1 MITKTSIALLHKG
14 EKMGKLT
21 KRVIAI
27 MCIFMMVIS
36 MVTVVE
42 AVDTNGKVT
51 VTNVKPG
58 ETYKIF
64 KILTLES
71 FDETKG
77 AYSYIRNGD
86 SWDGFINSS
95 AAKKYIETNN
105 DGYVTFKDDQKNEIG
120 ARNFGLLAME
130 YAKNKNISPTA
141 TAKASNET
149 NAKVVF
155 ENLPLGYYL
164 VETSTGTACSIDT
177 THPKVEIRDK
187 HASPSVSK
195 LVANGG
201 TISNNKKRNS
211 MNRGDNVFFETIIN
225 VKPHVTNYCLHDY
238 MNQYLKYN
246 SVLKDG
252 IAYYS
257 NEKDESL
264 KRKSLKKY
272 NDYVSTTNT
281 NDGCN
286 FHLTFTD
293 SFYKKYQDDIDS
305 GKLTQIYIKY
315 LVILSNDAP
324 IDTPLVNTSYLT
336 YGENSRTEESKTE
349 TFTYSIPIFK
359 YTGYNKALAGAKFIL
374 SKDSNPTEDNALK
387 FVQSGSNF
395 DYNSKNGNVTLT
407 SYSDGKINIKGIQA
421 DTYYLKEI
429 EAPKGY
435 NLIKTPIKIV
445 VTSDTDGKGVV
456 KVDNDVV
463 DQVNVLNNY
472 GLLLPST
479 GGMGTILIYAIG
491 CILVLSS
498 GVVLFLK
505 RRTK

>member
-1 MITKTSIALLHKG
+1 
-14 EKMGKLT
+14 
-21 KRVIAI
+21 
-27 MCIFMMVIS
+27 MCIFIMVIS
-36 MVTVVE
+36 MATVVE

-71 FDETKG
+71 FDETKR

-86 SWDGFINSS
+86 SWDGFINSG
-95 AAKKYIETNN
+95 AARNYIDINN

-130 YAKNKNISPTA
+130 YAKKNNIPSIKTA
-141 TAKASNET
+141 IASDK
-149 NAKVVF
+149 KVVF

-164 VETSTGTACSIDT
+164 VETSTGRACSIDT
-177 THPKVEIRDK
+177 THPEVEIRDK

-238 MNQYLKYN
+238 MDSYLKYN

-257 NEKDESL
+257 NEKNESQ
-264 KRKSLKKY
+264 KRKTLVKGT
-272 NDYVSTTNT
+272 DYVATTKT

-286 FHLTFTD
+286 FHVTFTKA
-293 SFYKKYQDDIDS
+293 FYEKYQADIDS
-305 GKLTQIYIKY
+305 GDLTQIYIKY
-315 LVILSNDAP
+315 LVKLSDDAP
-324 IDTPLVNTSYLT
+324 IDIPLVNTSYLT

-395 DYNSKNGNVTLT
+395 DYNSKSGNVTLT
-407 SYSDGKINIKGIQA
+407 SYSDGKININGIQA

-429 EAPKGY
+429 EAPNGY
-435 NLIKTPIKIV
+435 NLIRTPIKIV

-472 GLLLPST
+472 GSLLPST
-479 GGMGTILIYAIG
+479 GGMGTTLIYAIG

>member
-1 MITKTSIALLHKG
+1 
-14 EKMGKLT
+14 
-21 KRVIAI
+21 
-27 MCIFMMVIS
+27 MCIFIMVIS
-36 MVTVVE
+36 MATVVE

-71 FDETKG
+71 FDETKR

-95 AAKKYIETNN
+95 AARNYIDINN

-130 YAKNKNISPTA
+130 YAKKNNIPSIKTA
-141 TAKASNET
+141 IASDK
-149 NAKVVF
+149 KVVF

-164 VETSTGTACSIDT
+164 VETSTGRACSIDT
-177 THPKVEIRDK
+177 THPEVEIRDK
-187 HASPSVSK
+187 HVSPSVSK

-238 MNQYLKYN
+238 MDSYLKYN

-257 NEKDESL
+257 NEKNESQ
-264 KRKSLKKY
+264 KRKTLVKGT
-272 NDYVSTTNT
+272 DYVATTKT
-281 NDGCN
+281 NDDCN
-286 FHLTFTD
+286 FHVTFTD

-315 LVILSNDAP
+315 LVILSDDAP

-336 YGENSRTEESKTE
+336 YGENSRTEESKTQ

-374 SKDSNPTEDNALK
+374 SKDSNPTETNALK

-395 DYNSKNGNVTLT
+395 DYSSKNGNVTLT

-429 EAPKGY
+429 EAPNGY
-435 NLIKTPIKIV
+435 NLIRTPIKIV

-472 GLLLPST
+472 GSLLPST
-479 GGMGTILIYAIG
+479 GGMGTTLIYAIG

>member
-1 MITKTSIALLHKG
+1 MIIKTSIALLHKG

-77 AYSYIRNGD
+77 AYSYIRNSD

-324 IDTPLVNTSYLT
+324 IDTPLVNTSYST

-472 GLLLPST
+472 GSLLPST
-479 GGMGTILIYAIG
+479 GGMGTTLIYAIG

>member
-1 MITKTSIALLHKG
+1 M
-14 EKMGKLT
+14 EKLT

-86 SWDGFINSS
+86 AWDGFINSN

-130 YAKNKNISPTA
+130 YAKKKNINPTK
-141 TAKASNET
+141 TAIASEKN
-149 NAKVVF
+149 VVF
-155 ENLPLGYYL
+155 DQLQLGYYL

-177 THPKVEIRDK
+177 THPEVEIRDK

-195 LVANGG
+195 SIVNGG
-201 TISNNKKRNS
+201 TISNNRKRNS

-225 VKPHVTNYCLHDY
+225 VKPNVTNYCLHDY
-238 MNQYLKYN
+238 MDNNLKY
-246 SVLKDG
+246 SHTLVDG
-252 IAYYS
+252 IAYYR
-257 NEKDESL
+257 NEKNENL
-264 KRKSLKKY
+264 KRKFLKR
-272 NDYVSTTNT
+272 DTDFFSTKNT
-281 NDGCN
+281 NDDCD
-286 FHLTFTD
+286 FHVTFTKE
-293 SFYKKYQDDIDS
+293 FYEEYQDDINS

-315 LVILSNDAP
+315 MATMKDDAP

-359 YTGYNKALAGAKFIL
+359 YTGYNKALSGAKFIL
-374 SKDSNPTEDNALK
+374 SKNPIPTEDNALK

-472 GLLLPST
+472 GSLLPST
-479 GGMGTILIYAIG
+479 GGVGTTLIYAIG

>member
-1 MITKTSIALLHKG
+1 
-14 EKMGKLT
+14 
-21 KRVIAI
+21 
-27 MCIFMMVIS
+27 MCIFIMVIS
-36 MVTVVE
+36 MATVVE

-71 FDETKG
+71 FDETKR

-95 AAKKYIETNN
+95 AARNYIDINN

-130 YAKNKNISPTA
+130 YAKKNNIPSIKTA
-141 TAKASNET
+141 IASDK
-149 NAKVVF
+149 KVVF

-164 VETSTGTACSIDT
+164 VETSTGRACSIDT
-177 THPKVEIRDK
+177 THPEVEIRDK

-238 MNQYLKYN
+238 MDSYLKYN

-257 NEKDESL
+257 NEKNESQ
-264 KRKSLKKY
+264 KRKTLVKGT
-272 NDYVSTTNT
+272 DYVATTKT

-286 FHLTFTD
+286 FHVTFTKA
-293 SFYKKYQDDIDS
+293 FYEKYQADIDS
-305 GKLTQIYIKY
+305 GDLTQIYIKY
-315 LVILSNDAP
+315 LVKLSDDAP
-324 IDTPLVNTSYLT
+324 IDIPLVNTSYLT

-395 DYNSKNGNVTLT
+395 DYNSKSGNITLT

-456 KVDNDVV
+456 KVDNEVV

-472 GLLLPST
+472 GSLLPST
-479 GGMGTILIYAIG
+479 GGMGTTLIYAIG

>member
-1 MITKTSIALLHKG
+1 MHKG
-14 EKMGKLT
+14 EKMEKLT

-27 MCIFMMVIS
+27 MCIFMVVIS
-36 MVTVVE
+36 MVIVVE

-86 SWDGFINSS
+86 AWDGFIGSS
-95 AAKKYIETNN
+95 AASNYIETNN

-130 YAKNKNISPTA
+130 YVKNKNISPTE

-149 NAKVVF
+149 NATVVF

-177 THPKVEIRDK
+177 THPEVEIRDK

-211 MNRGDNVFFETIIN
+211 INRGDNVFFETIIN
-225 VKPHVTNYCLHDY
+225 VKPYVTNYCLHDY
-238 MNQYLKYN
+238 MDKNLTYN
-246 SVLKDG
+246 SALKDG

-257 NEKDESL
+257 NEKNESL
-264 KRKSLKKY
+264 KRKSLKKGT
-272 NDYVSTTNT
+272 DFIATTKT

-286 FHLTFTD
+286 FHVTFTD
-293 SFYKKYQDDIDS
+293 AFYDKYQKDIDS

-315 LVILSNDAP
+315 LAVVSNDAP
-324 IDTPLVNTSYLT
+324 IDTPMVNTSYLT
-336 YGENSRTEESKTE
+336 YGENSKTEESKTE
-349 TFTYSIPIFK
+349 TFTYSISIFK
-359 YTGYNKALAGAKFIL
+359 YTGYNQALAGAKFIL
-374 SKDSNPTEDNALK
+374 SKDSNPTEINALK

-395 DYNSKNGNVTLT
+395 DYSSKNGNVTLT
-407 SYSDGKINIKGIQA
+407 SYSDGKININGIQA

-472 GLLLPST
+472 GSLLPST
-479 GGMGTILIYAIG
+479 GGMGTTLIYAVG

>member
-1 MITKTSIALLHKG
+1 M
-14 EKMGKLT
+14 EKLT

-27 MCIFMMVIS
+27 ICIFMMVIS

-86 SWDGFINSS
+86 AWDGFIGSS
-95 AAKKYIETNN
+95 VARNYIETNN

-130 YAKNKNISPTA
+130 YAKKKNINPTK
-141 TAKASNET
+141 TAIASEKN
-149 NAKVVF
+149 VVF
-155 ENLPLGYYL
+155 DQLQLGYYL

-177 THPKVEIRDK
+177 THPEVEIRDK

-195 LVANGG
+195 SIVNGG
-201 TISNNKKRNS
+201 TISNNRKRNS

-225 VKPHVTNYCLHDY
+225 VKPNVTNYCLHDY
-238 MNQYLKYN
+238 MDKNLKY
-246 SVLKDG
+246 SHTLVDG
-252 IAYYS
+252 IAYYR
-257 NEKDESL
+257 NEKNENL
-264 KRKSLKKY
+264 KRKFLKR
-272 NDYVSTTNT
+272 DTDFFSTKNT
-281 NDGCN
+281 NDDCD
-286 FHLTFTD
+286 FHVTFTKE
-293 SFYKKYQDDIDS
+293 FYEEYQDDINS

-315 LVILSNDAP
+315 MATMKDDAP

-336 YGENSRTEESKTE
+336 YGENSRTEESKTQ

-374 SKDSNPTEDNALK
+374 SKDSNPTETNALK
-387 FVQSGSNF
+387 FIQSGSNF

-445 VTSDTDGKGVV
+445 VTSNTDGKGVV

-463 DQVNVLNNY
+463 DQVNVLNNN
-472 GLLLPST
+472 GSLLPST
-479 GGMGTILIYAIG
+479 GGMGTTLIYAIG

>member
-1 MITKTSIALLHKG
+1 M
-14 EKMGKLT
+14 EKLT

-95 AAKKYIETNN
+95 AARNYIDINN

-130 YAKNKNISPTA
+130 YAKKNNIPSIKTA
-141 TAKASNET
+141 IASDK
-149 NAKVVF
+149 KVVF

-164 VETSTGTACSIDT
+164 VETSTGRACSIDT
-177 THPKVEIRDK
+177 THPEVEIRDK

-238 MNQYLKYN
+238 MDSYLKYN

-257 NEKDESL
+257 NEKNESQ
-264 KRKSLKKY
+264 KRKTLVKGT
-272 NDYVSTTNT
+272 DYVATTKT
-281 NDGCN
+281 NDDCN
-286 FHLTFTD
+286 FHVTFTD
-293 SFYKKYQDDIDS
+293 AFYKKYQADIDS

-315 LVILSNDAP
+315 MATMKDDAP

-374 SKDSNPTEDNALK
+374 SKDSNPTEGNALK

-407 SYSDGKINIKGIQA
+407 SYSDGKINIKGIQV

-456 KVDNDVV
+456 KVDNEVV

-472 GLLLPST
+472 GSLLPST
-479 GGMGTILIYAIG
+479 GGMGTTLIYAIG

>member
-1 MITKTSIALLHKG
+1 
-14 EKMGKLT
+14 
-21 KRVIAI
+21 
-27 MCIFMMVIS
+27 MCIFIMVIS
-36 MVTVVE
+36 MATVVE

-71 FDETKG
+71 FDETKR

-95 AAKKYIETNN
+95 AARNYIDINN

-130 YAKNKNISPTA
+130 YAKKNNIPSIKTA
-141 TAKASNET
+141 IASDK
-149 NAKVVF
+149 KVVF
-155 ENLPLGYYL
+155 ENLQLGYYL
-164 VETSTGTACSIDT
+164 VETSAGTACSIDT
-177 THPKVEIRDK
+177 THPEVEIRDK

-195 LVANGG
+195 LFANGG

-238 MNQYLKYN
+238 MDSYLKYN

-257 NEKDESL
+257 NEKNESQ
-264 KRKSLKKY
+264 KRKTLVKGT
-272 NDYVSTTNT
+272 DYVATTKT

-286 FHLTFTD
+286 FHVTFTKA
-293 SFYKKYQDDIDS
+293 FYEKYQADIDS
-305 GKLTQIYIKY
+305 GDLTQIYIKY
-315 LVILSNDAP
+315 LVKLSDDAP
-324 IDTPLVNTSYLT
+324 IDIPLVNTSYLT

-395 DYNSKNGNVTLT
+395 DYNSKSGNITLT

-456 KVDNDVV
+456 KVDNEVV

-472 GLLLPST
+472 GSLLPST
-479 GGMGTILIYAIG
+479 GGMGTTLIYAIG

>member
-264 KRKSLKKY
+264 KRKFLKKY
-272 NDYVSTTNT
+272 NDYVSTTKT

-374 SKDSNPTEDNALK
+374 SKDSNPTETNALK

-472 GLLLPST
+472 GSLLPST
-479 GGMGTILIYAIG
+479 GGMGTTLIYAIG

>member
-1 MITKTSIALLHKG
+1 
-14 EKMGKLT
+14 
-21 KRVIAI
+21 
-27 MCIFMMVIS
+27 MCIFIMVIS
-36 MVTVVE
+36 MATVVE

-71 FDETKG
+71 FDETKR

-95 AAKKYIETNN
+95 AARNYIDINN

-130 YAKNKNISPTA
+130 YAKKNNIPSIKTA
-141 TAKASNET
+141 IASDK
-149 NAKVVF
+149 KVVF

-164 VETSTGTACSIDT
+164 VETSTGRACSIDT
-177 THPKVEIRDK
+177 THPEVEIRDK

-238 MNQYLKYN
+238 MDSYLKYN

-257 NEKDESL
+257 NEKNESQ
-264 KRKSLKKY
+264 KRKTLVKGT
-272 NDYVSTTNT
+272 DYVATTKT
-281 NDGCN
+281 NDDCN
-286 FHLTFTD
+286 FHVTFTD
-293 SFYKKYQDDIDS
+293 AFYKKYQADIDS

-315 LVILSNDAP
+315 MATMKDDAP

-336 YGENSRTEESKTE
+336 YGENSRIEESKTE

-374 SKDSNPTEDNALK
+374 SKDSNPTEGNALK

-429 EAPKGY
+429 EAPNGY
-435 NLIKTPIKIV
+435 NLIRTPIKIV

-472 GLLLPST
+472 GSLLPST
-479 GGMGTILIYAIG
+479 GGMGTTLIYAVG

>member
-1 MITKTSIALLHKG
+1 
-14 EKMGKLT
+14 
-21 KRVIAI
+21 
-27 MCIFMMVIS
+27 MCIFIMVIS
-36 MVTVVE
+36 MATVVE

-71 FDETKG
+71 FDETKR

-95 AAKKYIETNN
+95 AARNYIDINN

-130 YAKNKNISPTA
+130 YAKKNNIPSIKTA
-141 TAKASNET
+141 IASDK
-149 NAKVVF
+149 KVVF

-164 VETSTGTACSIDT
+164 VETSTGRACSIDT
-177 THPKVEIRDK
+177 THPEVEIRDK

-238 MNQYLKYN
+238 MDSYLKYN

-257 NEKDESL
+257 NEKNESQ
-264 KRKSLKKY
+264 KRKTLVKGT
-272 NDYVSTTNT
+272 DYVATTKT
-281 NDGCN
+281 NDDCN
-286 FHLTFTD
+286 FHVTFTD
-293 SFYKKYQDDIDS
+293 AFYKKYQADIDS

-315 LVILSNDAP
+315 MATMKDDAP

-374 SKDSNPTEDNALK
+374 SKDSNPTETNALK

-395 DYNSKNGNVTLT
+395 DYSSKNGNVTLT

-456 KVDNDVV
+456 KVDNEVV

-472 GLLLPST
+472 GSLLPST
-479 GGMGTILIYAIG
+479 GGMGTTLIYAIG

>member
-1 MITKTSIALLHKG
+1 
-14 EKMGKLT
+14 
-21 KRVIAI
+21 
-27 MCIFMMVIS
+27 MCIFIMVIS
-36 MVTVVE
+36 MATVVE

-71 FDETKG
+71 FDETKR

-86 SWDGFINSS
+86 SWDGFINSG
-95 AAKKYIETNN
+95 AARNYIDINN

-130 YAKNKNISPTA
+130 YAKKNNIPSIKTA
-141 TAKASNET
+141 IASDK
-149 NAKVVF
+149 KVVF

-164 VETSTGTACSIDT
+164 VETSTGRACSIDT
-177 THPKVEIRDK
+177 THPEVEIRDK

-238 MNQYLKYN
+238 MDSYLKYN

-257 NEKDESL
+257 NEKNESQ
-264 KRKSLKKY
+264 KRKTLVKGT
-272 NDYVSTTNT
+272 DYVATTKT

-286 FHLTFTD
+286 FHVTFTKA
-293 SFYKKYQDDIDS
+293 FYEKYQADIDS
-305 GKLTQIYIKY
+305 GDLTQICIKY
-315 LVILSNDAP
+315 LVKLSDDAP
-324 IDTPLVNTSYLT
+324 IDIPLVNTSYLT

-395 DYNSKNGNVTLT
+395 DYNSKSGNVTLT
-407 SYSDGKINIKGIQA
+407 SYSDGKININGIQA

-429 EAPKGY
+429 EAPNGY
-435 NLIKTPIKIV
+435 NLIRTPIKIV

-472 GLLLPST
+472 GSLLPST
-479 GGMGTILIYAIG
+479 GGMGTTLIYAIG

>member
-1 MITKTSIALLHKG
+1 
-14 EKMGKLT
+14 
-21 KRVIAI
+21 
-27 MCIFMMVIS
+27 MCIFIIVIS
-36 MVTVVE
+36 MATVVE

-71 FDETKG
+71 FDETKR

-95 AAKKYIETNN
+95 VARNYIDINN

-130 YAKNKNISPTA
+130 YAKKNNIPSIKTA
-141 TAKASNET
+141 IASDK
-149 NAKVVF
+149 KVVF

-164 VETSTGTACSIDT
+164 VETSTGRACSIDT
-177 THPKVEIRDK
+177 THPEVEIRDK

-238 MNQYLKYN
+238 MDSYLKYN

-257 NEKDESL
+257 NEKNESQ
-264 KRKSLKKY
+264 KRKTLVKGT
-272 NDYVSTTNT
+272 DYVATTKT
-281 NDGCN
+281 NDDCN
-286 FHLTFTD
+286 FHVTFTD
-293 SFYKKYQDDIDS
+293 AFYKKYQADIDS

-315 LVILSNDAP
+315 MATMKDDAP

-374 SKDSNPTEDNALK
+374 SKDSNPTEGNALK

-472 GLLLPST
+472 GSLLPST
-479 GGMGTILIYAIG
+479 GGMGTTLIYAIG

>member
-1 MITKTSIALLHKG
+1 
-14 EKMGKLT
+14 
-21 KRVIAI
+21 
-27 MCIFMMVIS
+27 
-36 MVTVVE
+36 
-42 AVDTNGKVT
+42 
-51 VTNVKPG
+51 
-58 ETYKIF
+58 
-64 KILTLES
+64 
-71 FDETKG
+71 
-77 AYSYIRNGD
+77 
-86 SWDGFINSS
+86 
-95 AAKKYIETNN
+95 
-105 DGYVTFKDDQKNEIG
+105 
-120 ARNFGLLAME
+120 
-130 YAKNKNISPTA
+130 
-141 TAKASNET
+141 
-149 NAKVVF
+149 
-155 ENLPLGYYL
+155 
-164 VETSTGTACSIDT
+164 
-177 THPKVEIRDK
+177 
-187 HASPSVSK
+187 
-195 LVANGG
+195 
-201 TISNNKKRNS
+201 
-211 MNRGDNVFFETIIN
+211 
-225 VKPHVTNYCLHDY
+225 

-349 TFTYSIPIFK
+349 TFTYSIPI
-359 YTGYNKALAGAKFIL
+359 
-374 SKDSNPTEDNALK
+374 SKDSNPTETNALK

-472 GLLLPST
+472 GSLLPST
-479 GGMGTILIYAIG
+479 GGMGTTLIYAIG

>member
-1 MITKTSIALLHKG
+1 
-14 EKMGKLT
+14 
-21 KRVIAI
+21 
-27 MCIFMMVIS
+27 MCIFIMVIS
-36 MVTVVE
+36 MATVVE

-71 FDETKG
+71 FDETKR

-95 AAKKYIETNN
+95 AARNYIDINN

-130 YAKNKNISPTA
+130 YAKKNNIPSIKTA
-141 TAKASNET
+141 IASDK
-149 NAKVVF
+149 KVVF

-164 VETSTGTACSIDT
+164 VETSTGRACSIDT
-177 THPKVEIRDK
+177 THPEVEIRDK

-238 MNQYLKYN
+238 MDSYLKYN

-257 NEKDESL
+257 NEKNESQ
-264 KRKSLKKY
+264 KRKTLVKGT
-272 NDYVSTTNT
+272 DYVATTKT
-281 NDGCN
+281 NDDCN
-286 FHLTFTD
+286 FHVTFTD
-293 SFYKKYQDDIDS
+293 AFYKKYQADIDS

-315 LVILSNDAP
+315 MATMKDDAP

-374 SKDSNPTEDNALK
+374 SKDSNPTETNALK

-395 DYNSKNGNVTLT
+395 DYSSKNGNVTLT

-472 GLLLPST
+472 GSLLPST
-479 GGMGTILIYAIG
+479 GGMGTTLIYAIG

>member
-1 MITKTSIALLHKG
+1 M
-14 EKMGKLT
+14 EKLT

-27 MCIFMMVIS
+27 MCIFIIVIS
-36 MVTVVE
+36 MATVVE

-71 FDETKG
+71 FDETKR

-95 AAKKYIETNN
+95 AARNYIDINN

-130 YAKNKNISPTA
+130 YAKKNNIPSIKTA
-141 TAKASNET
+141 IASDK
-149 NAKVVF
+149 KVVF

-164 VETSTGTACSIDT
+164 VETSTGRACSIDT
-177 THPKVEIRDK
+177 THPEVEIRDK

-238 MNQYLKYN
+238 MDSYLKYN

-257 NEKDESL
+257 NEKNESQ
-264 KRKSLKKY
+264 KRKTLVKGT
-272 NDYVSTTNT
+272 DYVATTKT
-281 NDGCN
+281 NDDCN
-286 FHLTFTD
+286 FHVTFTD
-293 SFYKKYQDDIDS
+293 AFYKKYQADIDS

-315 LVILSNDAP
+315 LVKLSDDAP
-324 IDTPLVNTSYLT
+324 IDTPLVNASYLT

-374 SKDSNPTEDNALK
+374 SKDSNPTEGNALK

-472 GLLLPST
+472 GSLLPST
-479 GGMGTILIYAIG
+479 GGMGTTLIYAIG

>member
-1 MITKTSIALLHKG
+1 M
-14 EKMGKLT
+14 EKLT

-27 MCIFMMVIS
+27 MCIFIMVIS
-36 MVTVVE
+36 MATVVE

-71 FDETKG
+71 FDETKR

-95 AAKKYIETNN
+95 AARNYIDINN

-130 YAKNKNISPTA
+130 YAKKNNIPSIKTA
-141 TAKASNET
+141 IASDK
-149 NAKVVF
+149 KVVF

-164 VETSTGTACSIDT
+164 VETSTGRACSIDT
-177 THPKVEIRDK
+177 THPEVEIRDK

-238 MNQYLKYN
+238 MDSYLKYN

-257 NEKDESL
+257 NEKNESQ
-264 KRKSLKKY
+264 KRKTLVKGT
-272 NDYVSTTNT
+272 DYVATTKT

-286 FHLTFTD
+286 FHVTFTKA
-293 SFYKKYQDDIDS
+293 FYEKYQADIDS
-305 GKLTQIYIKY
+305 GDLTQIYIKY
-315 LVILSNDAP
+315 LVKLSDDAP
-324 IDTPLVNTSYLT
+324 IDIPLVNTSYLT

-395 DYNSKNGNVTLT
+395 DYNSKSGNITLT

-456 KVDNDVV
+456 KVDNEVV

-472 GLLLPST
+472 GSLLPST
-479 GGMGTILIYAIG
+479 GGMGTTLIYAIG
-491 CILVLSS
+491 CILVLYS

>member
-1 MITKTSIALLHKG
+1 
-14 EKMGKLT
+14 
-21 KRVIAI
+21 
-27 MCIFMMVIS
+27 MVI
-36 MVTVVE
+36 VVE

-86 SWDGFINSS
+86 AWDGFIGSS
-95 AAKKYIETNN
+95 AASNYIETNN

-130 YAKNKNISPTA
+130 YAKNKNISPTE

-149 NAKVVF
+149 NATVVF

-177 THPKVEIRDK
+177 THPEVEIRDK

-211 MNRGDNVFFETIIN
+211 INRGDNVFFETIIN
-225 VKPHVTNYCLHDY
+225 VKPYVTNYCLHDY
-238 MNQYLKYN
+238 MDKNLTYN
-246 SVLKDG
+246 SALKDG

-257 NEKDESL
+257 NEKNESL
-264 KRKSLKKY
+264 KRKSLKKGT
-272 NDYVSTTNT
+272 DFIATTKT

-286 FHLTFTD
+286 FHVTFTD
-293 SFYKKYQDDIDS
+293 AFYDKYQKDIDS

-315 LVILSNDAP
+315 LAVVSNDAP
-324 IDTPLVNTSYLT
+324 IDTPMVNTSYLT
-336 YGENSRTEESKTE
+336 YGENSKTEESKTE

-359 YTGYNKALAGAKFIL
+359 YTGYNQALAGAKFIL
-374 SKDSNPTEDNALK
+374 SKDSNPTEGNALK
-387 FVQSGSNF
+387 FTQAGSN
-395 DYNSKNGNVTLT
+395 YNYNKNGNVTLT

-472 GLLLPST
+472 GSLLPST
-479 GGMGTILIYAIG
+479 GGMGTTLIYAIG

>member
-1 MITKTSIALLHKG
+1 M
-14 EKMGKLT
+14 EKLT

-95 AAKKYIETNN
+95 AARNYIDINN

-130 YAKNKNISPTA
+130 YAKKNNIPSIKTA
-141 TAKASNET
+141 IASDK
-149 NAKVVF
+149 KVVF

-164 VETSTGTACSIDT
+164 VETSTGRACSIDT
-177 THPKVEIRDK
+177 THPEVEIRDK

-238 MNQYLKYN
+238 MDSYLKYN

-257 NEKDESL
+257 NEKNESQ
-264 KRKSLKKY
+264 KRKTLVKGT
-272 NDYVSTTNT
+272 DYVATTKT
-281 NDGCN
+281 NDDCN
-286 FHLTFTD
+286 FHVTFTD
-293 SFYKKYQDDIDS
+293 AFYKKYQADIDS

-315 LVILSNDAP
+315 MATMKDDAP

-374 SKDSNPTEDNALK
+374 SKDSNPTEGNALK

-456 KVDNDVV
+456 KVDNEVV

-472 GLLLPST
+472 GSLLPST
-479 GGMGTILIYAIG
+479 GGMGTTLIYAIG

>member
-1 MITKTSIALLHKG
+1 M
-14 EKMGKLT
+14 EKLT

-27 MCIFMMVIS
+27 MCIFIMVIS
-36 MVTVVE
+36 MVAVVE

-77 AYSYIRNGD
+77 AYSCIRNGD

-95 AAKKYIETNN
+95 AARNYIDINN

-130 YAKNKNISPTA
+130 YAKKNNIPSTKTA
-141 TAKASNET
+141 IASDK
-149 NAKVVF
+149 KVVF

-164 VETSTGTACSIDT
+164 VETSTGRACSIDT
-177 THPKVEIRDK
+177 THPEVEIRDK

-238 MNQYLKYN
+238 MDSYLKYN

-257 NEKDESL
+257 NEKNESQ
-264 KRKSLKKY
+264 KRKTLVKGT
-272 NDYVSTTNT
+272 DYVATTKT
-281 NDGCN
+281 NDDCN
-286 FHLTFTD
+286 FHVTFTD
-293 SFYKKYQDDIDS
+293 AFYKKYQADIDS

-315 LVILSNDAP
+315 LVILSDDAP

-395 DYNSKNGNVTLT
+395 DYNSKSGNVTLT
-407 SYSDGKINIKGIQA
+407 SYSDGKININGIQA

-429 EAPKGY
+429 EAPNGY
-435 NLIKTPIKIV
+435 NLIRTPIKIV

-472 GLLLPST
+472 GSLLPST
-479 GGMGTILIYAIG
+479 GGMGTTLIYAIG

>member
-1 MITKTSIALLHKG
+1 MHKG
-14 EKMGKLT
+14 EKMEKLT

-27 MCIFMMVIS
+27 MCIFMVVIS
-36 MVTVVE
+36 MVIVVE

-86 SWDGFINSS
+86 AWDGFIGSS
-95 AAKKYIETNN
+95 AASNYIETNN

-130 YAKNKNISPTA
+130 YAKNKNISPTE

-149 NAKVVF
+149 NATVVF

-177 THPKVEIRDK
+177 THPEVEIRDK

-211 MNRGDNVFFETIIN
+211 INRGDNVFFETIIN
-225 VKPHVTNYCLHDY
+225 VKPYVTNYCLHDY
-238 MNQYLKYN
+238 MDKNLTYN
-246 SVLKDG
+246 SALKDG

-257 NEKDESL
+257 NEKNESL
-264 KRKSLKKY
+264 KRKSLKKGT
-272 NDYVSTTNT
+272 DFIATTKT

-286 FHLTFTD
+286 FHVTFTD
-293 SFYKKYQDDIDS
+293 AFYDKYQKDIDS

-315 LVILSNDAP
+315 LAVVSNDAP
-324 IDTPLVNTSYLT
+324 IDTPMVNTSYLT
-336 YGENSRTEESKTE
+336 YGENSKTEESKTE

-359 YTGYNKALAGAKFIL
+359 YTGYNQALAGAKFIL
-374 SKDSNPTEDNALK
+374 SKDSNPTETNALNL
-387 FVQSGSNF
+387 FNQE
-395 DYNSKNGNVTLT
+395 VTL
-407 SYSDGKINIKGIQA
+407 II
-421 DTYYLKEI
+421 
-429 EAPKGY
+429 
-435 NLIKTPIKIV
+435 IV
-445 VTSDTDGKGVV
+445 RMEM
-456 KVDNDVV
+456 
-463 DQVNVLNNY
+463 LH
-472 GLLLPST
+472 
-479 GGMGTILIYAIG
+479 
-491 CILVLSS
+491 
-498 GVVLFLK
+498 
-505 RRTK
+505 

>member
-1 MITKTSIALLHKG
+1 
-14 EKMGKLT
+14 
-21 KRVIAI
+21 
-27 MCIFMMVIS
+27 MCIFIMVIS
-36 MVTVVE
+36 MATVVE

-71 FDETKG
+71 FDETKR

-95 AAKKYIETNN
+95 AARNYIDINN

-130 YAKNKNISPTA
+130 YAKKNNIPSIKTA
-141 TAKASNET
+141 IASDK
-149 NAKVVF
+149 KVVF

-164 VETSTGTACSIDT
+164 VETSTGRACSIDT
-177 THPKVEIRDK
+177 THPEVEIRDK

-238 MNQYLKYN
+238 MDSYLKYN

-257 NEKDESL
+257 NEKNESQ
-264 KRKSLKKY
+264 KRKTLVKGT
-272 NDYVSTTNT
+272 DYVATTKT
-281 NDGCN
+281 NDDCN
-286 FHLTFTD
+286 FHVTFTD
-293 SFYKKYQDDIDS
+293 AFYKKYQADIDS

-315 LVILSNDAP
+315 LVILSDDAP
-324 IDTPLVNTSYLT
+324 IDTPLVNTSYLI

-395 DYNSKNGNVTLT
+395 DYNSKSGNVTLT
-407 SYSDGKINIKGIQA
+407 SYSDGKININGIQA

-429 EAPKGY
+429 EAPNGY
-435 NLIKTPIKIV
+435 NLIRTPIKIV

-472 GLLLPST
+472 GSLLPST
-479 GGMGTILIYAIG
+479 GGMGTTLIYAIG

>member
-1 MITKTSIALLHKG
+1 
-14 EKMGKLT
+14 
-21 KRVIAI
+21 
-27 MCIFMMVIS
+27 MCIFIMVIS
-36 MVTVVE
+36 MATVVE

-71 FDETKG
+71 FDETKR

-95 AAKKYIETNN
+95 AARNYIDINN

-130 YAKNKNISPTA
+130 YAKKNNIPSIKTA
-141 TAKASNET
+141 IASDK
-149 NAKVVF
+149 KVVF

-177 THPKVEIRDK
+177 THPEVEIRDK

-211 MNRGDNVFFETIIN
+211 INRGDNVFFETIIN
-225 VKPHVTNYCLHDY
+225 VKPYVTNYCLHDY
-238 MNQYLKYN
+238 MDKNLTYN
-246 SVLKDG
+246 SALKDG

-257 NEKDESL
+257 NEKNESL
-264 KRKSLKKY
+264 KRKSLKKGT
-272 NDYVSTTNT
+272 DFIATTKT

-286 FHLTFTD
+286 FHVTFTD
-293 SFYKKYQDDIDS
+293 AFYDKYQKDIDS

-315 LVILSNDAP
+315 LAVVSNDAP
-324 IDTPLVNTSYLT
+324 IDTPMVNTSYLT
-336 YGENSRTEESKTE
+336 YGENSKTEESKTE

-359 YTGYNKALAGAKFIL
+359 YTGYNQALAGAKFIL
-374 SKDSNPTEDNALK
+374 SKDSNPTETNALK

-395 DYNSKNGNVTLT
+395 DYSSKNGNVTLT
-407 SYSDGKINIKGIQA
+407 SYSDGKININGIQA

-472 GLLLPST
+472 GSLLPST
-479 GGMGTILIYAIG
+479 GGMGTTLIYAVG

>member
-1 MITKTSIALLHKG
+1 M
-14 EKMGKLT
+14 EKLT

-27 MCIFMMVIS
+27 MCIFIMVIS
-36 MVTVVE
+36 MATVVE

-71 FDETKG
+71 FDETKR

-95 AAKKYIETNN
+95 AARNYIDINN

-130 YAKNKNISPTA
+130 YAKKNNIPSIKTA
-141 TAKASNET
+141 IASDK
-149 NAKVVF
+149 KVVF

-164 VETSTGTACSIDT
+164 VETSTGRACSIDT
-177 THPKVEIRDK
+177 THPEVEIRDK

-238 MNQYLKYN
+238 MDSYLKYN

-257 NEKDESL
+257 NEKNESQ
-264 KRKSLKKY
+264 KRKTLVKGT
-272 NDYVSTTNT
+272 DYVATTKT
-281 NDGCN
+281 NDDCN
-286 FHLTFTD
+286 FHVTFTD
-293 SFYKKYQDDIDS
+293 AFYKKYQADIDS

-315 LVILSNDAP
+315 LVILSDDAP

-395 DYNSKNGNVTLT
+395 DYNSKSGNVTLT
-407 SYSDGKINIKGIQA
+407 SYSDGKININGIQA

-429 EAPKGY
+429 EAPNGY
-435 NLIKTPIKIV
+435 NLIRTPIKIV

-472 GLLLPST
+472 GSLLPST
-479 GGMGTILIYAIG
+479 GGMGTTLIYAIG

>member
-1 MITKTSIALLHKG
+1 
-14 EKMGKLT
+14 
-21 KRVIAI
+21 

-95 AAKKYIETNN
+95 VAKKYIETNN

-201 TISNNKKRNS
+201 IISNNKKRNS

-336 YGENSRTEESKTE
+336 YGENSRTEESKTK
-349 TFTYSIPIFK
+349 TFTYSIPVMK
-359 YTGYNKALAGAKFIL
+359 
-374 SKDSNPTEDNALK
+374 
-387 FVQSGSNF
+387 
-395 DYNSKNGNVTLT
+395 
-407 SYSDGKINIKGIQA
+407 
-421 DTYYLKEI
+421 
-429 EAPKGY
+429 
-435 NLIKTPIKIV
+435 
-445 VTSDTDGKGVV
+445 
-456 KVDNDVV
+456 
-463 DQVNVLNNY
+463 
-472 GLLLPST
+472 
-479 GGMGTILIYAIG
+479 
-491 CILVLSS
+491 
-498 GVVLFLK
+498 
-505 RRTK
+505 

>member
-1 MITKTSIALLHKG
+1 
-14 EKMGKLT
+14 
-21 KRVIAI
+21 
-27 MCIFMMVIS
+27 MCIFIMVIS

-71 FDETKG
+71 FDETKR

-86 SWDGFINSS
+86 AWDGFINSS
-95 AAKKYIETNN
+95 AARNYIDINN

-130 YAKNKNISPTA
+130 YAKKNNIPSTKTA
-141 TAKASNET
+141 IASDK
-149 NAKVVF
+149 KVVF

-164 VETSTGTACSIDT
+164 VETSTGRACSIDT
-177 THPKVEIRDK
+177 THPEVEIRDK

-211 MNRGDNVFFETIIN
+211 INRGDNVFFETIIN
-225 VKPHVTNYCLHDY
+225 VKPYVTNYCLHDY
-238 MNQYLKYN
+238 MDSNLTYN

-257 NEKDESL
+257 NEKNESL
-264 KRKSLKKY
+264 KRKSLKKFEDY
-272 NDYVSTTNT
+272 NATTET
-281 NDGCN
+281 GDGCN
-286 FHLTFTD
+286 FHLTFTKA
-293 SFYKKYQDDIDS
+293 FYDKYQKDIDS

-315 LVILSNDAP
+315 LAVVSNDAP
-324 IDTPLVNTSYLT
+324 IDTPMVNTSYLT
-336 YGENSRTEESKTE
+336 YGENSKTEESKTE

-374 SKDSNPTEDNALK
+374 SKDSNPTEGNALK
-387 FVQSGSNF
+387 FTQAGSNYS
-395 DYNSKNGNVTLT
+395 YNKNGNVTLT

-472 GLLLPST
+472 GSLLPST
-479 GGMGTILIYAIG
+479 GGMGTTLIYAIG

>member
-1 MITKTSIALLHKG
+1 M
-14 EKMGKLT
+14 EKLT

-36 MVTVVE
+36 MATVVE

-86 SWDGFINSS
+86 AWDGFINSN

-130 YAKNKNISPTA
+130 YAKKKNINPTK
-141 TAKASNET
+141 TAIASEKN
-149 NAKVVF
+149 VVF
-155 ENLPLGYYL
+155 DQLQLGYYL

-177 THPKVEIRDK
+177 THPEVEIRDK

-195 LVANGG
+195 SIVNGG
-201 TISNNKKRNS
+201 TISNNRKRNS

-225 VKPHVTNYCLHDY
+225 VKPNVTNYCLHDY
-238 MNQYLKYN
+238 MDNNLKY
-246 SVLKDG
+246 SHTLVDG
-252 IAYYS
+252 IAYYR
-257 NEKDESL
+257 NEKNENL
-264 KRKSLKKY
+264 KRKFLKR
-272 NDYVSTTNT
+272 DTDFFSTKNT
-281 NDGCN
+281 NDDCD
-286 FHLTFTD
+286 FHVTFTKE
-293 SFYKKYQDDIDS
+293 FYEEYQDDINS

-315 LVILSNDAP
+315 MATMKDDAP

-359 YTGYNKALAGAKFIL
+359 YTGYNKALSGAKFIL
-374 SKDSNPTEDNALK
+374 SKNPIPTEDNALK

-395 DYNSKNGNVTLT
+395 DYSSKNGNVTLT

-445 VTSDTDGKGVV
+445 VTSDANGKGVV

-472 GLLLPST
+472 GSLLPST
-479 GGMGTILIYAIG
+479 GGMGTTLIYAIG

>member
-1 MITKTSIALLHKG
+1 
-14 EKMGKLT
+14 
-21 KRVIAI
+21 
-27 MCIFMMVIS
+27 MCIFIMVIS

-71 FDETKG
+71 FDETKR

-86 SWDGFINSS
+86 AWDGFINSS
-95 AAKKYIETNN
+95 AARNYIDINN

-130 YAKNKNISPTA
+130 YAKKNNIPSTKTA
-141 TAKASNET
+141 IASDK
-149 NAKVVF
+149 KVVF

-164 VETSTGTACSIDT
+164 VETSTGRACSIDT
-177 THPKVEIRDK
+177 THPEVEIRDK

-238 MNQYLKYN
+238 MDSYLKYN

-257 NEKDESL
+257 NEKNESQ
-264 KRKSLKKY
+264 KRKTLVKGT
-272 NDYVSTTNT
+272 DYVATTKT

-286 FHLTFTD
+286 FHVTFTKA
-293 SFYKKYQDDIDS
+293 FYEKYQADIDS
-305 GKLTQIYIKY
+305 GDLTQIYIKY
-315 LVILSNDAP
+315 LVKLSDDAP
-324 IDTPLVNTSYLT
+324 IDIPLVNTSYLT

-395 DYNSKNGNVTLT
+395 DYNSKSGNITLT

-456 KVDNDVV
+456 KVDNEVV

-472 GLLLPST
+472 GSLLPST
-479 GGMGTILIYAIG
+479 GGMGTTLIYAIG

>member
-1 MITKTSIALLHKG
+1 M
-14 EKMGKLT
+14 EKLT
-21 KRVIAI
+21 KRIIAI

-36 MVTVVE
+36 MATVVE

-86 SWDGFINSS
+86 AWDGFIGSK
-95 AAKKYIETNN
+95 AASNYIETNN

-120 ARNFGLLAME
+120 ARNFGLLAMK
-130 YAKNKNISPTA
+130 YAKEKDISPTE

-177 THPKVEIRDK
+177 THPEVEIRDK

-195 LVANGG
+195 SIVNGG
-201 TISNNKKRNS
+201 TISNNRKRNS

-225 VKPHVTNYCLHDY
+225 VKPNVTNYCLHDY
-238 MNQYLKYN
+238 MDKNLKY
-246 SVLKDG
+246 SHTLVDG
-252 IAYYS
+252 IAYYR
-257 NEKDESL
+257 NEKNESIKRKAL
-264 KRKSLKKY
+264 KRDTDFISTKK
-272 NDYVSTTNT
+272 T
-281 NDGCN
+281 NDDCN
-286 FHLTFTD
+286 FHVTFTD
-293 SFYKKYQDDIDS
+293 AFYQTYQADIDS

-315 LVILSNDAP
+315 MATMKDDAP

-336 YGENSRTEESKTE
+336 YGENSRTEESKTQ

-395 DYNSKNGNVTLT
+395 DYNKKGNVTLT

-456 KVDNDVV
+456 KVNNDVV
-463 DQVNVLNNY
+463 DQVKVLNNY
-472 GLLLPST
+472 GSLLPST
-479 GGMGTILIYAIG
+479 GGMGTTLIYAIG